1 MLAKKICYLS
11 VVLLLV
17 SGCFSRFERSYHNSD
32 YIFISKPIS
41 LKQQI
46 KQGKTCSTSP
56 QTNKEMIFETAKKAG
71 IVEQIVLIE
80 KNEEAG
86 QYCTVVYGN

>member
-1 MLAKKICYLS
+1 MLTKKFICLS
-11 VVLLLV
+11 VGLLLV
-17 SGCFSRFERSYHNSD
+17 GGCFPRLEKSYHSTD

-46 KQGKTCSTSP
+46 KQGKTCATTP
-56 QTNKEMIFETAKKAG
+56 QTNKEMIFETARKAG
-71 IVEQIVLIE
+71 IVDQIVLIE
-80 KNEEAG
+80 KTEEAG

>member
-1 MLAKKICYLS
+1 MLAKKICCLS
-11 VVLLLV
+11 ICLLFV
-17 SGCFSRFERSYHNSD
+17 SGCFPCLNRNYHSTD

-46 KQGKTCSTSP
+46 KQGKTCATTS
-56 QTNKEMIFETAKKAG
+56 QTNKEMIFETARKAG
-71 IVEQIVLIE
+71 IVDQIVLVE
-80 KNEEAG
+80 KTEEAG